1 MKKINFLITSII
13 LVLCLSSKSHS
24 FTNNNEFLKFK
35 KNHEF
40 FCKKLNT
47 PNLPNTENV
56 WKLEKKNKFF
66 HLFTNQIDG
75 QILQI
80 RTLFRS
86 NQIQKKIF
94 TYFKKLEIPFI
105 EIRSDKNCNIQ
116 TIRKIIY
123 NSKLKPQE
131 IHSISTSKYKIN
143 SIKYLNPK
151 LPNFDTDSKK
161 NIIALID
168 TGINYTLKILQP
180 NIAVKDK
187 KILGFDFWDNDDKPF
202 DSDPRQSPFYPR
214 HHGTTVFSI
223 LAKDAPNSFIA
234 PYRFPALNMCKFKE
248 LVEHI
253 AKNSIRLVNL
263 SMGSNKLKD
272 WTCFEKAAKE
282 NKNIIFVVS
291 AGNNSFN
298 IDQNPIYPASL
309 DLKNILTVTSSDQS
323 GRLGRGSNY
332 GEKSVDF
339 MLPAERLE
347 VIDHRGVKAFAGG
360 TSYAAPRLAALISRY
375 IENNPNCTNDEIYDF
390 LKKRAIQKGKKLTK
404 FGWIPDPEDNYLI
417 N

>member
-40 FCKKLNT
+40 FCKKLNS

-56 WKLEKKNKFF
+56 WKLEKKNKFL

-223 LAKDAPNSFIA
+223 LAKDSPNSFIA

>member
-1 MKKINFLITSII
+1 MKKINSLVTSII
-13 LVLCLSSKSHS
+13 LILSLSSKSHS
-24 FTNNNEFLKFK
+24 FTNNDEFINFK
-35 KNHEF
+35 KSNEI
-40 FCKKLNT
+40 FCKKLNS
-47 PNLPNTENV
+47 PILGNIEKN
-56 WKLEKKNKFF
+56 WKLEKKNKYLQ
-66 HLFTNQIDG
+66 LFINQMDG

-80 RTLFRS
+80 RSLIRS
-86 NQIQKKIF
+86 NQITKNIF
-94 TYFKKLEIPFI
+94 TYFKKPKIPFA

-116 TIRKIIY
+116 SIRKIIY
-123 NSKLKPQE
+123 NNKLIPQE
-131 IHSISTSKYKIN
+131 IHSINTSKYKIK

-151 LPNFDTDSKK
+151 LPMFDTDSNK

-168 TGINYTLKILQP
+168 TGINYNLKILQP
-180 NIAVKDK
+180 NIAIKDK
-187 KILGFDFWDNDDKPF
+187 KIIGFDFWDNDDKPF

-263 SMGSNKLKD
+263 SMGSSKLED
-272 WTCFEKAAKE
+272 WKCFEKIAKE
-282 NKNIIFVVS
+282 KMNIIFVVS
-291 AGNNSFN
+291 AGNNGFN

-323 GRLGRGSNY
+323 GRLGRSSNY
-332 GEKSVDF
+332 GKKSVDF
-339 MLPAERLE
+339 LVPAERLE
-347 VIDHRGVKAFAGG
+347 VIDHRGVKTFTGG
-360 TSYAAPRLAALISRY
+360 TSYAAPRLSALISRY
-375 IENNPNCTNDEIYDF
+375 IANNPNCTNDEIYDF

>member
-13 LVLCLSSKSHS
+13 LTLCLSSKSHS
-24 FTNNNEFLKFK
+24 FTNNDEFMNFK
-35 KNHEF
+35 KSHEMI
-40 FCKKLNT
+40 CKKLNS
-47 PNLPNTENV
+47 PNLENIKKN
-56 WKLEKKNKFF
+56 WKVEKKNKYLQ
-66 HLFTNQIDG
+66 LFVNKIDG

-80 RTLFRS
+80 RSLFRS
-86 NQIQKKIF
+86 NQIQKRTF
-94 TYFKKLEIPFI
+94 TYFKKPKIPFT

-116 TIRKIIY
+116 SIRKIIY
-123 NSKLKPQE
+123 NNKLIPQE
-131 IHSISTSKYKIN
+131 VHSISTSIYKIN
-143 SIKYLNPK
+143 NIKYLNPK
-151 LPNFDTDSKK
+151 LPKFETDSNK
-161 NIIALID
+161 NLIALVD
-168 TGINYTLKILQP
+168 TGINYSLKILQP
-180 NIAVKDK
+180 YIAVKDK

-223 LAKDAPNSFIA
+223 LAKEAPKSFIA

-263 SMGSNKLKD
+263 SMGSSKLED
-272 WTCFEKAAKE
+272 WKCFEKVAKE

-291 AGNNSFN
+291 AGNNGFN

-332 GEKSVDF
+332 GKKSVDF
-339 MLPAERLE
+339 ILPAERLE
-347 VIDHRGVKAFAGG
+347 VIDHRGVKTFTGG

-375 IENNPNCTNDEIYDF
+375 IENNPNCTNDEIYSF
-390 LKKRAIQKGKKLTK
+390 LIKRAVQKGEKITK
-404 FGWIPDPEDNYLI
+404 YGWIPDPLDNYLI